1 MCIPLSLS
9 PIIFFI
15 FSLSPLPF
23 QSTPPLYNLSQ
34 YPVPTYLFT
43 GGQDWLADP
52 TDVKGLIN
60 KLNTTSD
67 ALKGVTNIP
76 YYEHLDFI
84 WGIDA
89 AEKVYKVL
97 INYINGSN

>member
-1 MCIPLSLS
+1 M
-9 PIIFFI
+9 
-15 FSLSPLPF
+15 
-23 QSTPPLYNLSQ
+23 TD
-34 YPVPTYLFT
+34 YPVPTFLFT
-43 GGQDWLADP
+43 GNKDWLADP

-60 KLNTTSD
+60 TLNTTSD

-89 AEKVYKVL
+89 GEKVYKL
-97 INYINGSN
+97 IVNYINAN